1 MPTASTGSSL
11 GGNTASTGSSTGGR
25 TASTGSSTGGRVAKT
40 GSSTGSSQPS
50 VQRGIAP
57 STKSIG
63 QEVRSIRRETP
74 VGSLVPLLN
83 PDGTADDLYNHDE
96 LVNNLNEQYA
106 TLIEQKMYAQL
117 LRTMV
122 SKENREFQEWAK
134 SKNINL
140 NTPSSILKFVQ
151 TLETGEFTD
160 DAKLNGKVKK
170 VLDFVPDIIGALAKN
185 EAIAPGAKIIKGENP
200 IVDETK
206 FAIEKV
212 IGPTLKKVGTLLEK
226 RLGSEL
232 GKKVGKSLINW
243 GEKLITLPTKVLE
256 AIGPADV
263 VASIV
268 DAGLL
273 AIDKATGNYRQINH
287 DLPEEV
293 LSIPVIG
300 PTLEIFSSVR
310 DLIDSAAGIPR
321 DDQAISQM
329 YNNLLTNLW
338 NPAKAQYN
346 DLMKEIANT
355 EGDFAKLAKEAET
368 QSLSN
373 VVYTSLVPAIGLIA
387 RQLGNN
393 RKEILKAVYR
403 EYGIDKDIPAGV
415 KQTIN
420 DIVDAELGR
429 MTPEQLREKME
440 RRDIKDDVPVINA
453 IINGLEVK
461 GRVALDNVYSAE
473 TALRTL
479 EDSLPILKQQA
490 DEARAESL
498 RIQGLKIKQTARG
511 SIRVPLSSKNRKKL
525 KQAQELERKLRDQIA
540 DIENNKLPAFGQKLD
555 VMMNELNN
563 TLDVMDAE
571 GLDTSFIRKSKNW
584 DQMLADA
591 EDDRLF
597 WGGLADDMGF
607 GGFGF

>member
-1 MPTASTGSSL
+1 MPLASTGSSL

-25 TASTGSSTGGRVAKT
+25 TASTGSSTGGATAKT
-40 GSSTGSSQPS
+40 GSSTGGARPSQG
-50 VQRGIAP
+50 GIAP
-57 STKSIG
+57 RTSTLG

-83 PDGTADDLYNHDE
+83 PDGTADDLYNHDA
-96 LVNNLNEQYA
+96 LVENLNTQYA

-117 LRTMV
+117 LRTLV
-122 SKENREFQEWAK
+122 AKENQEFQQWAK
-134 SKNINL
+134 SKRINL
-140 NTPSSILKFVQ
+140 NTPKSILDFVQ
-151 TLETGEFTD
+151 TLETGAFTD

-170 VLDFVPDIIGALAKN
+170 VLDFIPDIIGAIAKN

-212 IGPTLKKVGTLLEK
+212 IGPTLKKVGGLLEK
-226 RLGSEL
+226 RFGAEL
-232 GKKVGKSLINW
+232 GGQIGKSMIAW

-256 AIGPADV
+256 VIGPADV

-287 DLPEEV
+287 DLPDEV

-321 DDQAISQM
+321 DDQAIPQM
-329 YNNLLTNLW
+329 YNELLTNLW
-338 NPAKAQYN
+338 NPAKAQY
-346 DLMKEIANT
+346 DTLMKEIAGT
-355 EGDFAKLAKEAET
+355 EGDFAKLAKEAEV
-368 QSLSN
+368 QSLNN

-387 RQLGNN
+387 RQLGND
-393 RKEILKAVYR
+393 RKAILKAVYS
-403 EYGIDKDIPAGV
+403 EYGIGKDIPAGV
-415 KQTIN
+415 RQTIN

-429 MTPEQLREKME
+429 MTPSELEAKMK
-440 RRDIKDDVPVINA
+440 RRDITDEVPTINA

-479 EDSLPILKQQA
+479 EGSLPTLKQQA
-490 DEARAESL
+490 DAARAESL
-498 RIQGLKIKQTARG
+498 RIQGLKIRQTARG
-511 SIRVPLSSKNRKKL
+511 AIRVPLSRENKKKL
-525 KQAQELERKLRDQIA
+525 RKAKQDEQRLRAQIA
-540 DIENNKLPAFGQKLD
+540 DIENNKLPAFGRKLD
-555 VMMNELNN
+555 EMLAELNT
-563 TLDVMDAE
+563 TLEVMDAE
-571 GLDTSFIRKSKNW
+571 GLDTSFIRRSQNW

-591 EDDRLF
+591 EDDRMF
-597 WGGLADDMGF
+597 WGGLADDFGF